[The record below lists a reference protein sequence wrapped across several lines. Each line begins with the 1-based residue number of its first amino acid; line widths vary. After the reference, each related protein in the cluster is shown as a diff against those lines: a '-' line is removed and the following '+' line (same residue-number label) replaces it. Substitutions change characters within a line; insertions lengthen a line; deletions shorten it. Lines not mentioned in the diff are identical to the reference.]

1 MKIEVFNLSRRR
13 IQSESNKIPS
23 EETHLYRETFID
35 FDAFQHSVSWQG
47 LLFPPTVH
55 PLDPDLPIP
64 TFFAP
69 HDNKGAFVRFTHEGR
84 EILCNTMDL
93 LKCRSIAGADLAS
106 DVTIEEFVRYLDTH
120 EGVFS
125 QEDMKHFMHEL
136 HPDVMT

>member
-1 MKIEVFNLSRRR
+1 
-13 IQSESNKIPS
+13 
-23 EETHLYRETFID
+23 
-35 FDAFQHSVSWQG
+35 
-47 LLFPPTVH
+47 
-55 PLDPDLPIP
+55 
-64 TFFAP
+64 
-69 HDNKGAFVRFTHEGR
+69 
-84 EILCNTMDL
+84 MDL